1 MNKRVISVY
10 SLMAACVLMIPG
22 IVLGAGQGGPPGDPA
37 TWTVAMYV
45 GADNDLEMYWDG
57 ASLEMLLQ
65 LPDSDTVTF
74 VAFVD
79 RLSTD
84 TVELVEIS
92 GGTTQ
97 VVAEYDE
104 MNTGDG
110 ETFGFF
116 LGAVA
121 SMYAADHTAV
131 VIWDHGS
138 AWRGFCVDQ
147 TSGGDKVSLLE
158 MQEGIES
165 AGVLID
171 ILAFD
176 ACACSSIELT
186 YQASLTGLVN
196 KVVASEELVA
206 GDGFPY
212 DSMFGPLAE
221 DSDRTVEQV
230 TEDMLAGWVEY
241 YGAIT
246 WAWYCPLTIVDV
258 GSVGSIGAAVTTW
271 SGLMLEALPDLFMDY
286 RVALRDCYYV
296 SCGSHYQPDIVDL
309 ARHLLD
315 DPDIVANAALAAA
328 TEQLMMAAE
337 AAVDDIYNTETTAD
351 CGGISI
357 WWGVNN
363 EGWRYNSEL
372 YSTLSF
378 AQDTGWYEFLHAYN
392 TLSSG
397 WYANLG

>member
-1 MNKRVISVY
+1 MNKRIICVY
-10 SLMAACVLMIPG
+10 SILAAAALMVPG
-22 IVLGAGQGGPPGDPA
+22 IALGAGLSGPPSDPA
-37 TWTVAMYV
+37 TWTCAIYV

-57 ASLEMLLQ
+57 ASLEMLLEI
-65 LPDSDTVTF
+65 PESDTVSF

-84 TVELVEIS
+84 KIEFVEIS
-92 GGTTQ
+92 NGATQ
-97 VVAEYDE
+97 VVAVYDE

-110 ETFGFF
+110 ATFAFF
-116 LGAVA
+116 LGLVA
-121 SMYAADHTAV
+121 ETYPADHTAV
-131 VIWDHGS
+131 VVWDHGS

-147 TSGGDKVSLLE
+147 TSGGDKVSLPE
-158 MQEGIES
+158 MQEGIEA
-165 AGVLID
+165 AGTYID

-196 KVVASEELVA
+196 KIVASEELVA

-212 DSMFGPLAE
+212 DLMFGPLAL

-230 TEDMLAGWVEY
+230 TEDMLTGWVEY

-246 WAWYCPLTIVDV
+246 WAWYCPMTIVDV
-258 GSVGSIGAAVTTW
+258 PSVKAAGDAITAW
-271 SGLMLEALPDLFMDY
+271 SSLMLEGLPDMFKNY
-286 RVALRDCYYV
+286 RIALRDSYYV
-296 SCGSHYQPDIVDL
+296 SCGSHYQVDMVDL
-309 ARHLLD
+309 ARHLLAD
-315 DPDIVANAALAAA
+315 GVITSNAALSEA
-328 TEQLMMAAE
+328 TEQMMSAVE
-337 AAVDDIYNTETTAD
+337 TAVDGIFNTDTTIA
-351 CGGISI
+351 CGGISM

-363 EGWRYNSEL
+363 EGWRYNNEF

-378 AQDTGWYEFLHAYN
+378 AQDTGWWTFLDAYN